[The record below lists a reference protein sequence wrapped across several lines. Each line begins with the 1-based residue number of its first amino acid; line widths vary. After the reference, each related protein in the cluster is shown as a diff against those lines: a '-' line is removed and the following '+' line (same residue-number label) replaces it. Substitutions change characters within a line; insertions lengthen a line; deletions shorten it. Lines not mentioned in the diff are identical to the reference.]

1 MPYAKKSPS
10 IRHQINEDMRIAK
23 LLFLLVGIAFL
34 AGCDE
39 SNDKD
44 KKVKGKASSAPYE
57 LLVVANKE
65 WLKGPYGTEFM
76 EVMHSEV
83 PGLPQVEPNFRTTS
97 VNPHDFTST
106 FKVYSNIVTVDIDSK
121 HTEASMKMARDVY
134 AHPQIILTISAP
146 SNEALVSYCQEHR
159 YEIMDL
165 FVEQELQRDR
175 DFLRKS
181 NSGKVATAVHQM
193 FGYEV
198 CVPKEIN
205 AIKRGD
211 RFLWASSDTETS
223 NNYNFVIY
231 TLPYTSTQ
239 DLQMEKLIERRDSV
253 MKTYLEGEKDGQYIQ
268 TTPRTALERD
278 IAVGGEYVKEIRG
291 LWRMYGGTMG
301 GPFVE
306 YARIDTTKN
315 VIVVTE
321 GFVYAPEKKKRDL
334 IRRMEASLRTL
345 KM

>member
-1 MPYAKKSPS
+1 
-10 IRHQINEDMRIAK
+10 MRIAK

-106 FKVYSNIVTVDIDSK
+106 FKVYSNIVTVDIDNK

-165 FVEQELQRDR
+165 FVEQELQRDH

-211 RFLWASSDTETS
+211 RFLWA
-223 NNYNFVIY
+223 
-231 TLPYTSTQ
+231 
-239 DLQMEKLIERRDSV
+239 LQMEKLIERRDSV
-253 MKTYLEGEKDGQYIQ
+253 MKTYLEGEKEGQYIQ

-345 KM
+345 TM